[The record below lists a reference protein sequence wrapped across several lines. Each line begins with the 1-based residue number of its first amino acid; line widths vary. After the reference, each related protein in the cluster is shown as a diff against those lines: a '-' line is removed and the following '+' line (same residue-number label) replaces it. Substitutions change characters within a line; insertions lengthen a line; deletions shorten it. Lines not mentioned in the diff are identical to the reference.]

1 MSQITRES
9 EIYFSK
15 VIYDGPLYTIVPL
28 YSTLVLTHTMINSK
42 YIGLKMKVYIYS
54 ITILIEKNN
63 YYVAVYQSR

>member
-42 YIGLKMKVYIYS
+42 YTGLKNEGLHLFY
-54 ITILIEKNN
+54 N
-63 YYVAVYQSR
+63 YTNREE